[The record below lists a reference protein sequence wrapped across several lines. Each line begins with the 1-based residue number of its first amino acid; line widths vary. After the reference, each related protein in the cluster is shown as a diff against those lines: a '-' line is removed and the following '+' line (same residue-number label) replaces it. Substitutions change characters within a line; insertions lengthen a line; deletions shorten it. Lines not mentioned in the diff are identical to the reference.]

1 MSPAF
6 LRRRAAT
13 HLPLK
18 LGLTGALLAGVS
30 LGYFGVQQLRL
41 AAPLAVAETWLD
53 SGLDRAVPFD
63 PRWTGVYLSLYLLM
77 PILPWATADRPSL
90 LRYGRGFAALA
101 GVSFLLF
108 ALLPVES
115 PRPDTLPD
123 QGLYRLLTSVD
134 GTLNAFPSL
143 HASLAT
149 YSWLYG
155 RRLLAA
161 APAGA
166 RLALLGGFSLWVA
179 LIFYSTL
186 ATRQHW
192 AVDLA
197 AGALL
202 AWACDRW
209 AWRGSTRAAASTWI
223 ELTRREAP

>member
-1 MSPAF
+1 MSPAS
-6 LRRRAAT
+6 LRRRVAA

-30 LGYFGVQQLRL
+30 LGYFGVQRLRL
-41 AAPLAVAETWLD
+41 VAPLAVPGTWLG

-63 PRWTGVYLSLYLLM
+63 PSWTGVYLSLYLLT
-77 PILPWATADRPSL
+77 PILPWATADRHSL

-101 GVSFLLF
+101 AVSFLFF

-123 QGLYRLLTSVD
+123 QALYRLLTSVD

-143 HASLAT
+143 HASLAI

-161 APAGA
+161 APAGS
-166 RLALLGGFSLWVA
+166 RLAILGGLALWIA

-186 ATRQHW
+186 ATRQHQ
-192 AVDLA
+192 ALDLA

-202 AWACDRW
+202 AWVCDRW
-209 AWRGSTRAAASTWI
+209 AWRGSARAAGSTWI